1 MSDSSPHIPEGY
13 HSVTPYLIVKGAAKA
28 IEFYADIFGATEE
41 MRLEMPGG
49 VIGHAEIR
57 IGDSKIMLGD
67 ECPQMQALSPET
79 VGGTPVGICLY
90 VADVDAVFEKAL
102 ASGVK
107 IHKPVADQFYGD
119 RSGTFFDPF
128 GHMWTVATRKETL
141 TVEEIHQRAVAMMQ
155 TGDHKNCDN

>member
-28 IEFYADIFGATEE
+28 IEFYADIFGATED

-141 TVEEIHQRAVAMMQ
+141 TAEEVRQRAAAMMR

>member
-28 IEFYADIFGATEE
+28 IEFYADIFGATED

-141 TVEEIHQRAVAMMQ
+141 TVEEIRQRAAAMMQ

>member
-1 MSDSSPHIPEGY
+1 MSDSTPHIPEGY

-107 IHKPVADQFYGD
+107 VHKPVADQFYGD

-141 TVEEIHQRAVAMMQ
+141 TVEEIRQRAAAMMQ

>member
-1 MSDSSPHIPEGY
+1 MSDSTPHIPEGY

-28 IEFYADIFGATEE
+28 IEFYADVFGATEE

-141 TVEEIHQRAVAMMQ
+141 TVEEIRQRAAAMMQ